1 MLLELFKQSLL
12 LVSYITQNAFPQP
25 LSAQEEAL
33 YLKRLQENDEEARDM
48 LIKHNLRLVAH
59 IAKKFESLSE
69 DTDALISIG
78 TIGLIKGI
86 NTFNV
91 DKGAKLATYAAR
103 CVENEILMYLRSQK
117 KRKCEVSINDP
128 IGTDKEGNE
137 IALIDILGT
146 DGDTVADTVETS
158 FEYELLLEKIQ
169 CLSERERTVLELRF
183 GLLNSNPL
191 TQREVGKLLGISRSY
206 VSRIEK
212 RAIEKLIEQSRDP
225 SEEE

>member
-69 DTDALISIG
+69 DTDDLISIG

-117 KRKCEVSINDP
+117 K
-128 IGTDKEGNE
+128 
-137 IALIDILGT
+137 
-146 DGDTVADTVETS
+146 
-158 FEYELLLEKIQ
+158 
-169 CLSERERTVLELRF
+169 
-183 GLLNSNPL
+183 
-191 TQREVGKLLGISRSY
+191 TQMRS
-206 VSRIEK
+206 
-212 RAIEKLIEQSRDP
+212 LH
-225 SEEE
+225 

>member
-69 DTDALISIG
+69 DTDDLISIG

-91 DKGAKLATYAAR
+91 DKGEKLATYAAR
-103 CVENEILMYLRSQK
+103 CVEN
-117 KRKCEVSINDP
+117 
-128 IGTDKEGNE
+128 
-137 IALIDILGT
+137 
-146 DGDTVADTVETS
+146 
-158 FEYELLLEKIQ
+158 
-169 CLSERERTVLELRF
+169 
-183 GLLNSNPL
+183 
-191 TQREVGKLLGISRSY
+191 
-206 VSRIEK
+206 
-212 RAIEKLIEQSRDP
+212 
-225 SEEE
+225 

>member
-1 MLLELFKQSLL
+1 MLMELLRQSLL

-69 DTDALISIG
+69 DTDDLISIG

-86 NTFNV
+86 NPFNV

-137 IALIDILGT
+137 YISSRCI
-146 DGDTVADTVETS
+146 S
-158 FEYELLLEKIQ
+158 LLW
-169 CLSERERTVLELRF
+169 
-183 GLLNSNPL
+183 
-191 TQREVGKLLGISRSY
+191 
-206 VSRIEK
+206 VSIH
-212 RAIEKLIEQSRDP
+212 AP
-225 SEEE
+225 A

>member
-1 MLLELFKQSLL
+1 MLIELLKQSLL

-25 LSAQEEAL
+25 LSAEDEAL
-33 YLKRLQENDEEARDM
+33 YLKRMQENDSEAKDM

-59 IAKKFESLSE
+59 IAKKFESVNE
-69 DTDALISIG
+69 DNDDLISIG

-117 KRKCEVSINDP
+117 KRKCEVSINEP

-137 IALIDILGT
+137 YNINRYMKCTCL
-146 DGDTVADTVETS
+146 
-158 FEYELLLEKIQ
+158 EYPYL
-169 CLSERERTVLELRF
+169 
-183 GLLNSNPL
+183 
-191 TQREVGKLLGISRSY
+191 
-206 VSRIEK
+206 
-212 RAIEKLIEQSRDP
+212 
-225 SEEE
+225 